1 MGDNNYLSHHGIKG
15 MKWGIRRYQ
24 NTDGSLTSAGRKK
37 YLSTDV
43 ITSNK
48 TGEKLYVNRRK
59 EKSNSSTDRTY
70 EIYNQG
76 KKVANLFL
84 EEHGDDL
91 YVNWVDVKK
100 TQRGKGY
107 ASSIMDYVIS
117 TAEKEG
123 FKYTTLEVP
132 EGDDDARHIYEKRG
146 YIAGKTDDMGLTSM
160 KKRIK

>member
-1 MGDNNYLSHHGIKG
+1 MMNRDELYHHGIKG

-24 NTDGSLTSAGRKK
+24 NPDGSLTSAGRKK

-43 ITSNK
+43 ISSNK
-48 TGEKLYVNRRK
+48 TKEKLYVNRRK
-59 EKSNSSTDRTY
+59 EKSNSSTERNY

-84 EEHGDDL
+84 EERGDEL

-107 ASSIMDYVIS
+107 ASSIMDYVIN
-117 TAEKEG
+117 TAKKDG
-123 FKYTTLEVP
+123 FKYATLEVP

-146 YIAGKTDDMGLTSM
+146 FLAGKTDDMGLTSM
-160 KKRIK
+160 KKKIK